1 MNAATTIC
9 LCRNRARKTFR
20 TRLLDVF
27 WQLGFN
33 MFLRQLL
40 ERDRVNTVRKLALV
54 KPKS

>member
-1 MNAATTIC
+1 MRTATMIWQLPQSC
-9 LCRNRARKTFR
+9 AKNIR